1 MTPEARQ
8 QAAQH
13 FWEHLDSGQRI
24 AELPDAQRPKTEAEG
39 HAIQGAFAEHSSQ
52 PIAGWKI
59 AATSK
64 AGQQHLAID
73 GPLAGRVLMER
84 VLPDQVTLDLQHNLM
99 AVVEAELAFVFG
111 EDLPPH
117 EQPYSVKQVMEAVA
131 DLRPTIEIPDSR
143 YSDFTKVGKAQ
154 LLADNACAWWLV
166 AGAAAPSDWRY
177 ADLREH
183 QVQLYRNGQLAGEG
197 IGSNVLG
204 DPREALTWL
213 VNDVNSRGETL
224 KAGQLVTTGT
234 CLVPVTVQAGDEILS
249 DYGVFGKLRMRV
261 AG

>member
-13 FWEHLDSGQRI
+13 FWQHLDSGQRI
-24 AELPDAQRPKTEAEG
+24 VELPDAQRPKTEAEG
-39 HAIQGAFAEHSSQ
+39 HTIQVAFAEHSSQ

-64 AGQQHLAID
+64 AGQEHLAID

-84 VLPDQVTLDLQHNLM
+84 VLPDQVTLNLQHNLM
-99 AVVEAELAFVFG
+99 AVVEAEIAFVFG
-111 EDLPPH
+111 EDLPPQ

-143 YSDFTKVGKAQ
+143 YSDFTRVGKAQ

-166 AGAAAPSDWRY
+166 AGAAASSDWRY

-183 QVQLYRNGQLAGEG
+183 RVQLYRNGELAGEG

-249 DYGVFGKLRMRV
+249 DYGVFGKLRMKISR
-261 AG
+261 

>member
-8 QAAQH
+8 QAARH
-13 FWEHLDSGQRI
+13 FWQHLDSGQRI

-39 HAIQGAFAEHSSQ
+39 HAIQVAFAEHSSQ

-111 EDLPPH
+111 LGGPLSH
-117 EQPYSVKQVMEAVA
+117 
-131 DLRPTIEIPDSR
+131 
-143 YSDFTKVGKAQ
+143 
-154 LLADNACAWWLV
+154 
-166 AGAAAPSDWRY
+166 
-177 ADLREH
+177 REPCG
-183 QVQLYRNGQLAGEG
+183 R
-197 IGSNVLG
+197 
-204 DPREALTWL
+204 
-213 VNDVNSRGETL
+213 
-224 KAGQLVTTGT
+224 
-234 CLVPVTVQAGDEILS
+234 
-249 DYGVFGKLRMRV
+249 
-261 AG
+261 

>member
-1 MTPEARQ
+1 
-8 QAAQH
+8 
-13 FWEHLDSGQRI
+13 
-24 AELPDAQRPKTEAEG
+24 
-39 HAIQGAFAEHSSQ
+39 
-52 PIAGWKI
+52 
-59 AATSK
+59 
-64 AGQQHLAID
+64 
-73 GPLAGRVLMER
+73 

-111 EDLPPH
+111 EDLPPQ

-197 IGSNVLG
+197 IGVNVLG

>member
-13 FWEHLDSGQRI
+13 FWQHLDSGQRI
-24 AELPDAQRPKTEAEG
+24 VELPDAQRPKTETEG
-39 HAIQGAFAEHSSQ
+39 HAIQVAFAEHSSQ

-111 EDLPPH
+111 EDLPPQ

-143 YSDFTKVGKAQ
+143 YSDFTRVGKAQ

>member
-13 FWEHLDSGQRI
+13 FWQHLDSGQLI
-24 AELPDAQRPKTEAEG
+24 AALPEAQRPQNEAEG
-39 HAIQGAFAEHSSQ
+39 HAIQVAFAEHSSQ

-111 EDLPPH
+111 EDLPPQ

-197 IGSNVLG
+197 IGANVLG

-213 VNDVNSRGETL
+213 VNDVTSRGETL

-249 DYGVFGKLRMRV
+249 DYGMFGKLRIRV

>member
-1 MTPEARQ
+1 MTPEAQQ

-13 FWEHLDSGQRI
+13 FWTQLDSGQRI
-24 AELPDAQRPKTEAEG
+24 AELPEAQRPETEAEG
-39 HAIQGAFAEHSSQ
+39 HAIQVAFAQHSSQ

-84 VLPDQVTLDLQHNLM
+84 VLPDQVTLDLDHNLM
-99 AVVEAELAFVFG
+99 AVVEAELAFIFG
-111 EDLPPH
+111 EDLPPPD
-117 EQPYSVKQVMEAVA
+117 QPYSVERVMEAVA

-143 YSDFTKVGKAQ
+143 YLDFTKVGKAQ
-154 LLADNACAWWLV
+154 LLADNSCAWWLLV
-166 AGAAAPSDWRY
+166 GAAAPSDWRF
-177 ADLREH
+177 ADLRQH
-183 QVQLYRNGQLAGEG
+183 QVQLFRNGQMVRKG

-224 KAGQLVTTGT
+224 LAGQLVTTGT
-234 CLVPVTVQAGDEILS
+234 CLVPVTVQPGDEILS
-249 DYGVFGKLRMRV
+249 DYGLFGQLRMRM
-261 AG
+261 AR

>member
-1 MTPEARQ
+1 MTPESRQ

-13 FWEHLDSGQRI
+13 FWQHLDSGQLI
-24 AELPDAQRPKTEAEG
+24 AELPVAQRPKTEAEG
-39 HAIQGAFAEHSSQ
+39 HAIQAAFAEHSSQ
-52 PIAGWKI
+52 PVAGWKI

-84 VLPDQVTLDLQHNLM
+84 VLPDQLTLDLQHNLM

-111 EDLPPH
+111 EDLPPQ